1 MENQKVETFLA
12 AMHSRTNQSCPTSD
26 KTGSEYFQF
35 KLFVWLGGTL
45 FPFLTYNFRKRR
57 N

>member
-1 MENQKVETFLA
+1 MENQKVETFLT